1 MSNFHDF
8 NDVDGGGAHAHGSY
22 LTSIIQDTSPSLG
35 GHLDATTKDIKNNNL
50 LETNVLDIQNGLTD
64 AIHAGN
70 GNFQNIVQNNGN
82 YFNEGALGHTT
93 LNNQYFFP
101 NGQQIL
107 YYKKLPVLNEVIV
120 AKCRDGA
127 GQPIVIGG
135 FRGSNFGA
143 TQSFV
148 DKIIYDPLGSRATKI
163 GTSFTRI
170 SVRPHLDNCMW
181 KFEVKYDVD
190 FNAKNPDNRFRCVV
204 EHYRGGVLLR
214 SYTIVDITT
223 NGITSIGSSNQTING
238 GGLGEDVIV
247 DDEFYFKII
256 CDATSPEP
264 IALCRFVHWTIF
276 ATPRI

>member
-1 MSNFHDF
+1 MSYFH
-8 NDVDGGGAHAHGSY
+8 NSNQSSGGGGIANLFADS
-22 LTSIIQDTSPSLG
+22 SPMLSN
-35 GHLDATTKDIKNNNL
+35 HLDSNNKDIKNTNL
-50 LETNVLDIQNGLTD
+50 VELNVLDIKNGLVESL
-64 AIHAGN
+64 HPGN
-70 GNFQNIVQNNGN
+70 GNFQRMVQTDGTFYNDVAG
-82 YFNEGALGHTT
+82 LGHTT

-107 YYKKLPVLNEVIV
+107 YYEKLPVINNIVV

-127 GQPIVIGG
+127 GQPITQGN

-143 TQSFV
+143 TQTFQ
-148 DKIIYDPLGSRATKI
+148 DKIIYDPLGCRSTKI
-163 GTSFTRI
+163 GTAFTRI

-190 FNAKNPDNRFRCVV
+190 FNAQNPDNRFRCFV
-204 EHYRGGVLLR
+204 EHFRGGVLLR

-238 GGLGEDVIV
+238 GGLAEDVVI
-247 DDEFYFKII
+247 DDEFYFKIE
-256 CDATSPEP
+256 CHATSPEP
-264 IALCRFVHWTIF
+264 IAICRFVHWTIY